1 MKAVEGVASM
11 ARSVGGI
18 LIVQCSDRKIE
29 SNECLRY
36 ACGGCVYR
44 CFLVLGVGC
53 GLGGGLFVALYQKV
67 RHVVVL
73 T

>member
-11 ARSVGGI
+11 ARSVGSI

-29 SNECLRY
+29 SNECLRN
-36 ACGGCVYR
+36 ACGGYV
-44 CFLVLGVGC
+44 FIVLVLGVG
-53 GLGGGLFVALYQKV
+53 GQEVFVALQKV
-67 RHVVVL
+67 RHVVGL